1 MAVVTPP
8 PALRTPLCDHLGCTF
23 PILLAG
29 MGGVARHRLA
39 AAVCRAGGFGVLG
52 MVREPVERIRNEIQA
67 LRQLTDKPFAVNL
80 IPAATERALLRQ
92 QVQICVTLQVPFVVL
107 FWDVDSALIRHLTG
121 EGVRVI
127 HQVGSPWDAELAIDA
142 GAEVIIAQGWEA
154 GGHVRGQVGT
164 LSLLAE
170 LIPSCPVPVVAS
182 GGIANGRSLVAAL
195 ALGAQ
200 GASLGSAFLATEEAN
215 AHVHHQQRLIQAG
228 ADDTV
233 HCHHFSRNWHEPAPV
248 RVLRN
253 RVTRGEYEDLRHSD
267 ISEIIGEQDGQ
278 PVYLFSTDSPLA
290 DARGEL
296 DDMALYAGQSCGQIH
311 QMLTAEQ
318 RLNRIIEEAMETL
331 ARLGGAATATAH

>member
-8 PALRTPLCDHLGCTF
+8 PALRTPLCDHLGCAF

-52 MVREPVERIRNEIQA
+52 MVREPVERISAEVDA
-67 LRQLTDKPFAVNL
+67 LRRLTDKPFAINL
-80 IPAATERALLRQ
+80 IPAATENAQLHQ
-92 QVQICVTLQVPFVVL
+92 QVRTCLTLQVPFVVL
-107 FWDVDSALIRHLTG
+107 FWDVDTALVRHLVS
-121 EGVRVI
+121 EGIRVI
-127 HQVGSPWDAELAIDA
+127 HQVGSTWDAELAIDA
-142 GAEVIIAQGWEA
+142 GAEIIIAQGWEA
-154 GGHVRGQVGT
+154 GGHVRGHIGT

-170 LIPSCPVPVVAS
+170 LVPACPVPVVAS

-200 GASLGSAFLATEEAN
+200 GASIGSAFLVTEEAN
-215 AHVHHQQRLIQAG
+215 AHPHHQQRLIQAG
-228 ADDTV
+228 AGDTV
-233 HCHHFSRNWHEPAPV
+233 HCRDFTRNWHEPAPV

-253 RVTRGEYEDLRHSD
+253 RVTRGEYDDLRQAN

-296 DDMALYAGQSCGQIH
+296 DDMALYAGQSCGQLH
-311 QMLTAEQ
+311 QILTAEQ
-318 RLNRIIEEAMETL
+318 RLNRIIEEAAETL
-331 ARLGGAATATAH
+331 TRLTGNP